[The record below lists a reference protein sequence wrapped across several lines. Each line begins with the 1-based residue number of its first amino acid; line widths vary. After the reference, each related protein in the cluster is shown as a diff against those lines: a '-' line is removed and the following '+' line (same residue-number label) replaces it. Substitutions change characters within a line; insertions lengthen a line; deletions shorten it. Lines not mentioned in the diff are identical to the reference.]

1 MDNDYVDN
9 HGFDDD
15 EGMIDPVEDG
25 FDDEHSWLVS
35 TNKNTCK
42 LPKVILTLEG
52 IVLAQFLNVLL
63 LVFNVKF

>member
-25 FDDEHSWLVS
+25 FDDEHS
-35 TNKNTCK
+35 
-42 LPKVILTLEG
+42 
-52 IVLAQFLNVLL
+52 
-63 LVFNVKF
+63 

>member
-42 LPKVILTLEG
+42 LLKVI
-52 IVLAQFLNVLL
+52 
-63 LVFNVKF
+63 